1 MQLKMF
7 TFPRNK
13 LDLHC
18 QLFNNTYAPTKK
30 FSSSHRGKFIS
41 TRCTCAQ
48 STEFESE
55 KMDVETEI
63 EELNAT
69 TLSSK
74 PTQTDSDW
82 LLNFNTKEH
91 VEAVN
96 GEDSEDDD
104 DDYFSVQGDGNELGP
119 RLSSESRISSRYI
132 SQHGIST
139 EHEVDRLA
147 SDGEHLLYFSDTS
160 KSLCYVTKILHDRL
174 SNQHSTTKEIVCRWP
189 HYPILDLIYS
199 PASSQ
204 FICATK
210 TGIYTCIIDSNDHHS
225 TIDIQIQITEHWS
238 YVRLSADKNYLWVW
252 TDTPSSSQLR
262 IYSPHT
268 FQCLKNFDLYDYP
281 RFSDNSTSFCTYT
294 DRLATVFQ
302 FKQPL
307 ATASTPTKKYFQVTF
322 CDRTDLH
329 ELSTVRLGECDI
341 DHEIRASQDGMFF
354 LTNGKR
360 KLWILE
366 ATGRTEFVK
375 LASNGRALAVHTA
388 NEILIAN
395 GTRQLQC
402 IVRG

>member
-1 MQLKMF
+1 VH
-7 TFPRNK
+7 
-13 LDLHC
+13 D
-18 QLFNNTYAPTKK
+18 
-30 FSSSHRGKFIS
+30 
-41 TRCTCAQ
+41 
-48 STEFESE
+48 
-55 KMDVETEI
+55 
-63 EELNAT
+63 AT
-69 TLSSK
+69 V
-74 PTQTDSDW
+74 DD
-82 LLNFNTKEH
+82 E
-91 VEAVN
+91 V
-96 GEDSEDDD
+96 DDD
-104 DDYFSVQGDGNELGP
+104 DDEEFFSVQDDSNELGP
-119 RLSSESRISSRYI
+119 RLSSESRVSSRYT
-132 SQHGIST
+132 SQHSIST

-160 KSLCYVTKILHDRL
+160 KSLCYVTKILRDRS
-174 SNQHSTTKEIVCRWP
+174 SNKHATTKEIVCRWP

-199 PASSQ
+199 PTSSQ

-210 TGIYTCIIDSNDHHS
+210 TGIYTCIIDSNGDHS
-225 TIDIQIQITEHWS
+225 SIDIQMHITEHWS
-238 YVRLSADKNYLWVW
+238 YVRLSADNSYLWVW
-252 TDTPSSSQLR
+252 TDTPYSSQLR

-268 FQCLKNFDLYDYP
+268 FKCLKNFDLYDYP

-302 FKQPL
+302 FKQPS
-307 ATASTPTKKYFQVTF
+307 ATPSTSAKKYFQVAF

-341 DHEIRASQDGMFF
+341 DHEIRASQDGVFF

-366 ATGRTEFVK
+366 TSGRTEFVK
-375 LASNGRALAVHTA
+375 LASNGRALAVHTG